1 MIFSRSAPKREKP
14 LVLHIDDEADILGFV
29 ALAIRELGVD
39 VLSAS
44 TAAEGIKKAE
54 REKPDLVL
62 LDIMMPGTDGYD
74 ACRVIKQRVAGVK
87 VLMMTALAQMKD
99 VEKALAQGAD
109 GYITKPFSLQ
119 KLREKV
125 REALGLPADPQA

>member
-1 MIFSRSAPKREKP
+1 MFFSRSPSKRLKP
-14 LVLHIDDEADILGFV
+14 VILHIDDEPDILGFV
-29 ALAIRELGVD
+29 ALALRELGVE
-39 VLSAS
+39 VVSAT
-44 TAAEGIKKAE
+44 TAADGIKKAE
-54 REKPDLVL
+54 TEKPDLVL

-109 GYITKPFSLQ
+109 GYITKPFSIQ
-119 KLREKV
+119 
-125 REALGLPADPQA
+125 ALKDKIRDAL